1 MRYTY
6 PRTHSLTHSHVI
18 GGQIQIGDGEMISKY
33 YWGLRAQNRLEAY
46 SQFTLPLA
54 RHDDT
59 VLSVSR
65 RRRRLELDS
74 CSERVQTLKFSV
86 GDSLVS
92 SRIQITPPGRHDTD
106 RTIGADFCFSFPGQM
121 TNSIP
126 SIPSCPL
133 PRPLEVGPLNT
144 ARGSG

>member
-18 GGQIQIGDGEMISKY
+18 GGQIPISDGEMISKY

-59 VLSVSR
+59 VLSVAR

-74 CSERVQTLKFSV
+74 Y
-86 GDSLVS
+86 VS
-92 SRIQITPPGRHDTD
+92 R
-106 RTIGADFCFSFPGQM
+106 
-121 TNSIP
+121 
-126 SIPSCPL
+126 L
-133 PRPLEVGPLNT
+133 
-144 ARGSG
+144 